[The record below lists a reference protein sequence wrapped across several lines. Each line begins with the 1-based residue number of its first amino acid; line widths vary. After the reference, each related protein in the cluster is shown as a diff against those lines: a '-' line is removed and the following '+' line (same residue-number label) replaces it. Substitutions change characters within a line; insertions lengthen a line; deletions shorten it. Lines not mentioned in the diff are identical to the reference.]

1 VPETRRPGEYAWRG
15 RRLISREA
23 DAVSDHDEHRGHDL
37 VNLKAR
43 RRTGDVIGRRA
54 CLTCDLILGPLV
66 LCGRPTKLGWPRQ
79 VTVRID
85 FGHTRCRSHGE
96 GRGRTSTPRRLRRA
110 S

>member
-1 VPETRRPGEYAWRG
+1 
-15 RRLISREA
+15 
-23 DAVSDHDEHRGHDL
+23 VSDRDEHSGHDL

-66 LCGRPTKLGWPRQ
+66 LCGRPTKLGRPCR
-79 VTVRID
+79 VAVRID
-85 FGHTRCRSHGE
+85 LGHTRCWSHGE
-96 GRGRTSTPRRLRRA
+96 GRGRTSTPRRLRGA